1 MYRIAKHSSNYSNNC
16 KGRYLTWKDY
26 YEYLISIPVDQ
37 GGIEPHGR
45 SSVTCID
52 DISDLDRGNDV
63 TRQELQLMLRS
74 ANDDQKSVDKQVKRE
89 MEHNSAT
96 FISGAAGTGKSFVL
110 RILES
115 HYRLKGYKVFKMA
128 PTGVAAHNI
137 SGQTLH
143 RFFGMT
149 NQSSVPNFQLLDE
162 YVKLYP
168 KLLLLIDEYSMISAE
183 MLDVVNEALI
193 KTNQRATIMG
203 GVKTIFFGDIAQ
215 LLPIQKKEGTLWNT
229 KIFNSVCR
237 FHLVKPVRQ
246 QDESFIQILNK
257 VRICNF
263 DRSVIKFINDHTVLK
278 RCLPMSCLRLY
289 TTLELVRKANE
300 RDYSNFP
307 GEGHRI
313 EAFDSFS
320 GTTEGTARA
329 ALKETKLASTLYLK
343 IDMPVMVIQNLNV
356 SQGWVNG
363 TVATVA
369 DIDENNICLRKT
381 GGIDDEDED

>member
-1 MYRIAKHSSNYSNNC
+1 
-16 KGRYLTWKDY
+16 
-26 YEYLISIPVDQ
+26 
-37 GGIEPHGR
+37 
-45 SSVTCID
+45 
-52 DISDLDRGNDV
+52 
-63 TRQELQLMLRS
+63 
-74 ANDDQKSVDKQVKRE
+74 
-89 MEHNSAT
+89 
-96 FISGAAGTGKSFVL
+96 
-110 RILES
+110 
-115 HYRLKGYKVFKMA
+115 MA

-193 KTNQRATIMG
+193 KTTQRATIMG

-381 GGIDDEDED
+381 GGIDDEDEDSYWVQRISRQVPGTSYIRTQFPIIPAFASTIHKSQSMTIDCVGIHLDNMLTHGQLYVAMSRVKKASNLYFFGADLPLKIKRKYGLDADAIEIVRKRVRLDDDEDDN